1 MERNLICITLS
12 GLMLS
17 ACTAT
22 GYLQSGSPNT
32 MISGKVTRE
41 AFGSRRVEIT
51 LNDKIY
57 RGEWRV
63 DSPTKE
69 QKAETSYPHQRH
81 IGVVN
86 STLRAED
93 GSTLECHW
101 KTESNT
107 AEGSCLAG
115 RQEYLLN
122 MM

>member
-1 MERNLICITLS
+1 
-12 GLMLS
+12 
-17 ACTAT
+17 
-22 GYLQSGSPNT
+22 
-32 MISGKVTRE
+32 MISGTVTKE

-69 QKAETSYPHQRH
+69 QKAETSYPHRRH

-86 STLRAED
+86 STLKAED

-107 AEGSCLAG
+107 AEGGVPG
-115 RQEYLLN
+115 RRTRVFAQYEVMSL
-122 MM
+122 